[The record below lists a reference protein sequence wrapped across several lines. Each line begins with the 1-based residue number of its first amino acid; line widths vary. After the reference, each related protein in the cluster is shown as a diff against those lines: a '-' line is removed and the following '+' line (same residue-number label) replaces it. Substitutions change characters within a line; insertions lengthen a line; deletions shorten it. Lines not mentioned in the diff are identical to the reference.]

1 MGMAS
6 RLAVAGAVAIG
17 VGGVC
22 WLTGVPVAAGTDDIG
37 GVVRSASG
45 TEAGVWVIAETND
58 LETRF
63 RKIVVTDDEGRF
75 LVPDLP
81 EAAYE
86 VWVRGYG
93 LVDSATTS
101 ARPGDDLSLTTTVAA
116 TPKEAAEV
124 YPANYWYSLLEIP
137 AEGEFPGTGD
147 DGNGIGEGMRTQAHW
162 VDRLKDGC
170 QLCHQ
175 MGNKATREMPMLDLT
190 DFDSTH
196 AAWQHR
202 VRAGGSGPS
211 MMAALGRMGTEPAL
225 SMYAD
230 WTDRILAGEVPPPP
244 PPPQGVERNLVLSM
258 WGWGGP
264 RVFIHDE
271 IVTDKRNP
279 TLYAGGP
286 VYGLGGGVL
295 TITDPG
301 SHQSTV
307 LHLPARVPV
316 RGQRDE

>member
-137 AEGEFPGTGD
+137 A
-147 DGNGIGEGMRTQAHW
+147 
-162 VDRLKDGC
+162 
-170 QLCHQ
+170 
-175 MGNKATREMPMLDLT
+175 
-190 DFDSTH
+190 
-196 AAWQHR
+196 
-202 VRAGGSGPS
+202 
-211 MMAALGRMGTEPAL
+211 
-225 SMYAD
+225 
-230 WTDRILAGEVPPPP
+230 
-244 PPPQGVERNLVLSM
+244 
-258 WGWGGP
+258 
-264 RVFIHDE
+264 
-271 IVTDKRNP
+271 
-279 TLYAGGP
+279 
-286 VYGLGGGVL
+286 
-295 TITDPG
+295 
-301 SHQSTV
+301 
-307 LHLPARVPV
+307 
-316 RGQRDE
+316 